1 MPIKP
6 KARPGNPPLVLPT
19 DPRPQRSHKGFE
31 PSTGIKGRASLVSPQ
46 NDEARGEGAT
56 PRGTAREL
64 KPKTSGR
71 VHAKGPAE
79 HVLP

>member
-1 MPIKP
+1 MPKII
-6 KARPGNPPLVLPT
+6 KARPGKPPLVIPA
-19 DPRPQRSHKGFE
+19 DPRPQRSHKGLI
-31 PSTGIKGRASLVSPQ
+31 PSTGASGRASLVSPQ
-46 NDEARGEGAT
+46 NNEARGEGAT
-56 PRGTAREL
+56 PRGSVRDS